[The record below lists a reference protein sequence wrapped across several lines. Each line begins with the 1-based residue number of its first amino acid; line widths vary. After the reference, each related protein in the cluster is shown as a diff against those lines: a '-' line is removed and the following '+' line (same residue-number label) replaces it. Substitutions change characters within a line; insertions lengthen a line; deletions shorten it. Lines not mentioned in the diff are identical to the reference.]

1 MVGKRRHVFG
11 IHIFINPNDAV
22 QAIPVSC
29 RGEQHLAI
37 VDQSKLYIFVGK
49 RHLRKKVDDQAAFRA
64 VAFHKFES
72 GRRIIEQ
79 ICNEDGG
86 AVRTASRFFGD
97 HLAAMEN
104 ETRSCL
110 CLRAFGDKLTSC
122 HCADRSQRLPAK
134 AQRFNGIQ
142 ILCGLDFA
150 GRVAQKRRF
159 NLICRNAAAV
169 IGHADIGLAAMLDF
183 HDNRGS
189 TGVKRVFHQFLDD
202 GDRTLN
208 HLTRRDFVGDRFI

>member
-1 MVGKRRHVFG
+1 MIGKRRHVFG
-11 IHIFINPNDAV
+11 IHIFINPNDTV
-22 QAIPVSC
+22 QAIPVPC
-29 RGEQHLAI
+29 RGKKNFPI

-64 VAFHKFES
+64 VAFHKFVS

-86 AVRTASRFFGD
+86 AVRTAGRFFGD

-142 ILCGLDFA
+142 IICGLDFA

-169 IGHADIGLAAMLDF
+169 IGHADIGLAAVLNL
-183 HDNRGS
+183 HNNRGS
-189 TGVKRVFHQFLDD
+189 TGIQSVFHQFFYDGNRPLD
-202 GDRTLN
+202 
-208 HLTRRDFVGDRFI
+208 HLTRRDFVGNGFI